1 MPSTNVI
8 CLSHIRATLKTTM
21 PQFMWN
27 TSFSEVVIIYKYL
40 SPLESFIILQFN
52 SPTHWPHCSL
62 QITTQHLHP
71 QTGQRLECQLPF
83 VPSPVWLVC
92 LFCVMS
98 SRKINHEQW
107 ITYLQ
112 SSYGFAT
119 FLFCLT
125 GSSELCQSVPICHQS
140 CGETL
145 SHPAPC
151 SMHVFVS
158 KLLWALARVHNVIEG
173 LRLQNIGYDAD

>member
-1 MPSTNVI
+1 
-8 CLSHIRATLKTTM
+8 M

-27 TSFSEVVIIYKYL
+27 RCFSEVVIVCKYL
-40 SPLESFIILQFN
+40 FLPESYISPQFN

-62 QITTQHLHP
+62 HITTQHLHLH
-71 QTGQRLECQLPF
+71 TGQRLERQSPF
-83 VPSPVWLVC
+83 ACHSGRFPSPIWLVC

-98 SRKINHEQW
+98 SRKVNHELR
-107 ITYLQ
+107 ITYIQ

-119 FLFCLT
+119 LLFCIT
-125 GSSELCQSVPICHQS
+125 GSSELCQSVPICPQS

-151 SMHVFVS
+151 SMNVFVS

-173 LRLQNIGYDAD
+173 LRLQNIGYNAD